1 MHVFITG
8 ASGHLGSAVVPE
20 LLTAGHRVTGL
31 ARSDASA
38 DAIAALGADVRRG
51 DLGDLDT
58 LREAAVEADGVIHL
72 AFRHDLMQQGD
83 MATAGAVDLAA
94 LAAFADAL
102 AGTGKPLVG
111 TSGTLMLAG
120 ANLGRA
126 GTEEDVLAGG
136 HRVDSENFVIGLS
149 SRGVR
154 SSVVRLPP
162 TVHSSLDVHGFVPS
176 LIAMARTRG
185 RAAYV
190 GDGANRWAAGHTLD
204 AARLYRLAIE
214 SAPAGTRLHSVGDEG
229 IAFRE
234 IAETIGRRLGVPAVS
249 VVADEAADSFGFL
262 ASFVGLDA
270 PVTSEVTRSVMGWAP
285 REVGLLAD
293 LELEHYFAVAAP

>member
-20 LLTAGHRVTGL
+20 LLAAGHTVTGL

-38 DAIAALGADVRRG
+38 AAIEAMGADVRRG

-58 LREAAVEADGVIHL
+58 LREVAAEADGVVHL
-72 AFRHDLMQQGD
+72 AFRHDLMQKGD
-83 MATAGAVDLAA
+83 MGTAGAVDLAA
-94 LAAFADAL
+94 LGAL
-102 AGTGKPLVG
+102 AEALESTGKPLVG

-120 ANLGRA
+120 AHLGRA
-126 GTEEDVLAGG
+126 GTEEDVLEGG
-136 HRVDSENFVIGLS
+136 HRIDSENFVIDLS

-162 TVHSSLDVHGFVPS
+162 TVHSALDAHGFVPS
-176 LIAMARTRG
+176 LIAMARAHG

-204 AARLYRLAIE
+204 AARLYRLALE
-214 SAPAGTRLHSVGDEG
+214 SAPAGTRLHAVGDEG
-229 IAFRE
+229 IPFRE
-234 IAETIGRRLGVPAVS
+234 IAEAIARRLGVPAVS
-249 VVADEAADSFGFL
+249 VTADDAAENFDFL

-270 PVTSEVTRSVMGWAP
+270 PVTSEVTRRVMGWAP
-285 REVGLLAD
+285 RELGLLED
-293 LELEHYFAVAAP
+293 LELEHYFATAAS